1 MTEQNLNIIIRFSA
15 SINVGSGH
23 FFHSLSLF
31 QEFQSQK
38 IQTSLLLKKCDNFAY
53 DKLNKL
59 NIHYLI

>member
-15 SINVGSGH
+15 SNNVGSGH

-38 IQTSLLLKKCDNFAY
+38 FKLLY
-53 DKLNKL
+53 
-59 NIHYLI
+59 Y